1 MNNNHTEIET
11 KILKTAKKVFL
22 EKGMAGARM
31 QEIADKAKINKSL
44 LHYYFK
50 NKQTLYEIIFNQVFS
65 IVAPQINNILND
77 DSTVEDKIRNF
88 TSSYYSFRQKHP
100 HLANF
105 VIHELNENPDFFE
118 KLKIH
123 PKFPNINKFKS
134 QVEKEIKKGILI
146 HLNAEQLF
154 INIISLNIF
163 PFIAE
168 SFIRGLTNCN
178 QRAYKIILEKR
189 KTEIADFIINS
200 IKNK

>member
-1 MNNNHTEIET
+1 MNYNHTEIET

-31 QEIADKAKINKSL
+31 QDIADKAKINKSL

-50 NKQTLYEIIFNQVFS
+50 NKQTLFNIVFNQVFS

-77 DSTVEDKIRNF
+77 DSAIEDKIRNF

-118 KLKIH
+118 KLKTH
-123 PKFPNINKFKS
+123 PKFPNIDKFKY
-134 QVEKEIKKGILI
+134 QVEVEIKQGILI
-146 HLNAEQLF
+146 H
-154 INIISLNIF
+154 
-163 PFIAE
+163 
-168 SFIRGLTNCN
+168 
-178 QRAYKIILEKR
+178 
-189 KTEIADFIINS
+189 
-200 IKNK
+200 